1 MCSCN
6 NENFKKVEYNTTSQP
21 LTNLSI
27 SNKTSNR
34 LSKYYRPSSPLKN
47 GSTNSNSIGNGS
59 GSTANTGAN
68 TNGSPILGKMSERD
82 SVVHPRIVTLIR
94 NGTRPRKLMRLL
106 LNKRNSPSFDHVLT
120 AITQKVKLDT
130 GYVRKVFT
138 LSGTPVTHLADFFGA
153 EDVFFA
159 YGTERVN
166 NPDDFRLEND
176 EQKALQAIRKN
187 LRTAGTTCKGPKPK
201 MPVKSKKTYDTSA
214 LDEEKLLLNES
225 GIDAQELPAVIRERY
240 ILGQIIGD
248 GNFAVVLKCKDR
260 QSGYTYALKI
270 IDKSKCK
277 GKEHYIDD
285 EVRVMKKLSHPHI
298 ISLIMDVD
306 QQANMY
312 LVLEYVGGKH
322 ECNLKNRFCR
332 FTKKFEFSFCFASEM
347 CRR

>member
-1 MCSCN
+1 MEELEDGQSYVCSCN

-27 SNKTSNR
+27 STKTTNR

-47 GSTNSNSIGNGS
+47 GSTNSQNQGNG
-59 GSTANTGAN
+59 TAPTNTGGAAN
-68 TNGSPILGKMSERD
+68 TNGSPILVKFSERD

-138 LSGTPVTHLADFFGA
+138 LSGSPVTQLADFFGLD
-153 EDVFFA
+153 DVFFA

-166 NPDDFRLEND
+166 NPDDFRLETD

-201 MPVKSKKTYDTSA
+201 MPVKSKKTYEPST
-214 LDEEKLLLNES
+214 LDEEKLLHES
-225 GIDAQELPAVIRERY
+225 GLDPQELPAVIRERY
-240 ILGQIIGD
+240 VLGQIIGD
-248 GNFAVVLKCKDR
+248 GNFAIVLKCMDR
-260 QSGYTYALKI
+260 QNGLPYALKI

-285 EVRVMKKLSHPHI
+285 EVRVMKKLAHPHI

-306 QQANMY
+306 QVANMY
-312 LVLEYVGGKH
+312 LVLEYVSG
-322 ECNLKNRFCR
+322 ECCSVLHG
-332 FTKKFEFSFCFASEM
+332 
-347 CRR
+347 